1 MVEAELN
8 PSKFGWELLSRID
21 LKNQLNPCS
30 IVIGVSVVDLV
41 YQLLILTAQEF

>member
-21 LKNQLNPCS
+21 LKNQLNP
-30 IVIGVSVVDLV
+30 SVLLWSEFL
-41 YQLLILTAQEF
+41 LLI